1 MASPPSTVE
10 SSIRGNVSEDVK
22 NDIHHVMNGLVFEP
36 TFAWSVGNK
45 LRITD
50 VDRLQ
55 SSGEALVNE
64 QPLETATA
72 RVICELDV
80 DESMCDS
87 EGVLHTGCV
96 AFLMDFAHDRCT
108 TLTYFLFDDWRT
120 MHVSSTLNISY
131 HDQATAGGQLR
142 IVSSSV
148 TMDEGLG
155 TSKCEIWEA
164 KEGVMIASGSHT
176 KMRPSTSRL

>member
-80 DESMCDS
+80 DECEPILFPVSFAVPASNRPVIPGLSNVRQRRSATYWLCSILDGLVSNEFLDS
-87 EGVLHTGCV
+87 
-96 AFLMDFAHDRCT
+96 F
-108 TLTYFLFDDWRT
+108 
-120 MHVSSTLNISY
+120 
-131 HDQATAGGQLR
+131 
-142 IVSSSV
+142 
-148 TMDEGLG
+148 
-155 TSKCEIWEA
+155 
-164 KEGVMIASGSHT
+164 
-176 KMRPSTSRL
+176 